1 MFRYLSQGCKSMVI
15 EYVEFNMKHGFVC
28 ADIAQS
34 VK

>member
-1 MFRYLSQGCKSMVI
+1 VFRYLSQGCRTMVI
-15 EYVEFNMKHGFVC
+15 EYVEFNMKQGFVY